1 MTSDEGNVP
10 ELSDPL
16 LALERM
22 AEAYYAIGRDWRF
35 RYANASAETF
45 WGRPR
50 AELIGRTMIEL
61 FPQFE
66 GSPSH
71 AAHRRAMETG
81 TPAVTEVVSTATGAP
96 VELRLYP
103 TADGL
108 SVYFLDISQ
117 RRRLEAELRTRE
129 EMLSLAELSAG
140 IGIWVQDLPS
150 GTMTATP
157 QFFRLLGIDPIDGP
171 VPQDYVRSFRHPA
184 DRDRHTQNFRDA
196 VAAGANTFEGEY
208 RIITRSGDE
217 RWIFGRGRVTRDG
230 HGVPWRYSGV
240 DIDITERKAQ
250 EAHLRVVMGELL
262 HRTNNLLMVVQGLA
276 QQTARSSASL
286 ADFVPVFSARLQG
299 LAQSSTLLARED
311 WRGVALDE
319 LVAAQVAPFAAP
331 ERFELSGPKV
341 ILTPKAVQNLG
352 LALHELG
359 TNAVKYG
366 ALSAPA
372 GRARVSWSVDGDSLR
387 VVWKELGGPPVPP
400 PRRQGFGRVVAEQL
414 LATALGAAVDTNFAA
429 DGLEWTL
436 VMAAE
441 HFRLETADLAANDT
455 AA

>member
-1 MTSDEGNVP
+1 VTSHQGAVP
-10 ELSDPL
+10 ELGDPQ

-22 AEAYYAIGRDWRF
+22 AEAYYAIGPDWCF
-35 RYANASAETF
+35 RYANASAEAF

-50 AELIGRTMIEL
+50 AQLLGRSMFEL

-71 AAHRRAMETG
+71 TAHRQAMESG
-81 TPAVTEVVSTATGAP
+81 QPAIVEVVSTATGAP

-103 TADGL
+103 SAEGL

-150 GTMTATP
+150 STMTATP

-171 VPQDYVRSFRHPA
+171 VPQDYVRSFRHPE

-196 VAAGANTFEGEY
+196 IAAGANTFEGEY
-208 RIITRSGDE
+208 RIITPSGDE

-230 HGVPWRYSGV
+230 RGLPWRYSGV

-262 HRTNNLLMVVQGLA
+262 HRSNNLLMVVQGLA

-286 ADFVPVFSARLQG
+286 TDFVPVFSARLQG

-319 LVAAQVAPFAAP
+319 LVAAQVAPFAAA

-366 ALSAPA
+366 ALSVPA
-372 GRARVSWSVDGDSLR
+372 GRVRVNWAIEGDSLR
-387 VVWKELGGPPVPP
+387 VVWKEQGGPPVPP

-414 LATALGAAVDTNFAA
+414 LSTALGATVDTNFAT

-441 HFRLETADLAANDT
+441 HYRLEAPSQPSSGTAG
-455 AA
+455 